1 MQFVARPASVLL
13 SSMGST
19 LDWREKALLSWIA
32 PRGIVAA
39 AVSALFAIRL
49 QANGEDE
56 AAILVPLTF
65 IVIIGTVVLQSA
77 TSRLLARAL
86 DVAEPTPRGFL
97 VVGANPVAR
106 AIAAAL
112 NDHGFRTLL
121 TDSNWENIRA
131 ARMKGLET
139 FYGNP
144 VSSYADQRLD
154 LVGINRL
161 MGLSPL
167 QGMNGIAAMRYQAE
181 FGQRNIFALLTS
193 PEANTSDKHRMS
205 TEKRGH
211 VLFGDDVT
219 YGKLASLLTQGA
231 EIRSTK
237 LSEEFDYQAFRAHK
251 GNEVI
256 PLFAINPRGR
266 LYP

>member
-1 MQFVARPASVLL
+1 
-13 SSMGST
+13 
-19 LDWREKALLSWIA
+19 
-32 PRGIVAA
+32 
-39 AVSALFAIRL
+39 
-49 QANGEDE
+49 
-56 AAILVPLTF
+56 
-65 IVIIGTVVLQSA
+65 
-77 TSRLLARAL
+77 
-86 DVAEPTPRGFL
+86 
-97 VVGANPVAR
+97 
-106 AIAAAL
+106 
-112 NDHGFRTLL
+112 TLL

-181 FGQRNIFALLTS
+181 FGQGNIFALLTS

-266 LYP
+266 LYPFVAGQELEPAAGWTLITLYTKPEKVEKKQREMAEEGRWHSPNGDP